1 MKDRKKGPIEEVAW
15 GKFIINGKEHSHE
28 KEKKG
33 AGKDIRII
41 GDEVTEWKERTGHI
55 LRPEMITGVFGFGIE
70 ALVIGIGFEGSIEV
84 KKETVE
90 EIHDFGI
97 RELFI
102 EKTPEACK
110 KYNELYEKGV
120 KVAMLAHGTC

>member
-1 MKDRKKGPIEEVAW
+1 MDTEKKGPIEEATW
-15 GKFIINGKEHSHE
+15 GKYIIQGKEHSHD

-41 GDEVTEWKERTGHI
+41 GTEVTEWKERSGHM
-55 LRPEMITGVFGFGIE
+55 LRPEMITGVFGMGIDV
-70 ALVIGIGFEGSIEV
+70 LIIGTGFDGAIEV

-90 EIHDFGI
+90 EIHDLGI
-97 RELFI
+97 RDLVI

-110 KYNELYEKGV
+110 KYNELYVKGI
-120 KVAMLAHGTC
+120 KV